1 MFNSNKLQ
9 QSEKNH
15 QTITHLKF
23 ISTFEP
29 GDKINISTL
38 QIEKNTLLNSIKRYW
53 YGESRN
59 TTLNFIT
66 TTIEQSF
73 QIVLTLLNSDN
84 ISDKMLCSSIT
95 IDLKK
100 CINGLKNLQQTYS
113 DDKLFFCTID
123 TIIDNIDAKIS
134 EIKFKKPELCKLIDP
149 QPTPQTNHQS
159 QPQIEQSQ
167 SESTQNNTQNTNS
180 TQGKKNK
187 N

>member
-9 QSEKNH
+9 QTEKNH

-66 TTIEQSF
+66 STIEQSF

-149 QPTPQTNHQS
+149 QPQH
-159 QPQIEQSQ
+159 QPQPEQYQ
-167 SESTQNNTQNTNS
+167 CQQESTQNTTSTQSTNS
-180 TQGKKNK
+180 TQSKKK
-187 N
+187 

>member
-1 MFNSNKLQ
+1 MFNSNKVQ
-9 QSEKNH
+9 QTEKTH

-84 ISDKMLCSSIT
+84 IRDKMLCFSIT

-149 QPTPQTNHQS
+149 QP
-159 QPQIEQSQ
+159 QPQPEQSQ
-167 SESTQNNTQNTNS
+167 YQQESTQNTTSTQSTNNTQS
-180 TQGKKNK
+180 KKSK